1 MGTRFLATPEANAHA
16 VYKAS
21 LVTAHEEDTVRTILF
36 GKGWPHADHRTLNT
50 PFVRECV
57 DRANETQGL
66 RPDDPP
72 VGRTVVA
79 GSETPVQRFGSLPPN
94 AHATGDIE
102 SMSLLAGQ
110 SVGLVSAIQPTADII
125 RGMVDASQR
134 LIKQLRSL
142 MVAE

>member
-21 LVTAHEEDTVRTILF
+21 LVTAYEEDTMRTILF
-36 GKGWPHADHRTLNT
+36 GQGWPHADHRTLKT
-50 PFVRECV
+50 PFVVEWV

-66 RPDDPP
+66 RPGDPP
-72 VGRTVVA
+72 VGRTVV
-79 GSETPVQRFGSLPPN
+79 GGLETPVQRFASVPPN
-94 AHATGDIE
+94 AHATGEIE

-110 SVGLVSAIQPTADII
+110 SVGLVSAIQPAAEII
-125 RGMVDASQR
+125 RGMVDGTQR
-134 LIKQLRSL
+134 LIRQLRSL